1 MINLETKLVLLGT
14 GTPNACPWASG
25 PASAVVVD
33 GHAYLVDFGP
43 GVVRRAAE
51 AYRRGEDALRPDL
64 LDIAFCTHLHTDH
77 TAGFADLIFTPW
89 VLEREKPLK
98 VFGPKGIR
106 NMAQHLLS
114 AYAVD
119 IDFRLHGFE
128 RANENGYKVEATEIE
143 PGVIYEDECVTVEA
157 FTVSHGTLESY
168 GYKFTT
174 KDGKTIVIS
183 GDTAPLDIVAEK
195 AKNCDILLHEVE
207 YAAGI
212 AAREP
217 KWQKYHREVHTLSTD
232 LAEVAKKA
240 QPKLLITYH
249 RIYHMNIQDNAIDVE
264 AETRR
269 RSDLILQEIRD
280 AGYTGK
286 VVNGEDL
293 DVFNA

>member
-1 MINLETKLVLLGT
+1 MPLDPICSIPRSVRICIPTIPPGLRTSF
-14 GTPNACPWASG
+14 SG
-25 PASAVVVD
+25 
-33 GHAYLVDFGP
+33 
-43 GVVRRAAE
+43 
-51 AYRRGEDALRPDL
+51 
-64 LDIAFCTHLHTDH
+64 
-77 TAGFADLIFTPW
+77 
-89 VLEREKPLK
+89 
-98 VFGPKGIR
+98 
-106 NMAQHLLS
+106 
-114 AYAVD
+114 
-119 IDFRLHGFE
+119 
-128 RANENGYKVEATEIE
+128 
-143 PGVIYEDECVTVEA
+143 
-157 FTVSHGTLESY
+157 
-168 GYKFTT
+168 
-174 KDGKTIVIS
+174 VIS
-183 GDTAPLDIVAEK
+183 GDTAPLDIIAEK

-240 QPKLLITYH
+240 QPKLLVTYH